1 MPPKAFTIGPRDIK
15 NSKNRLEM
23 HDLTTMGTYSSWL
36 RMTSRLVLYGEVTPL
51 VPSSIL
57 QLMDTDVYV
66 TEAIAQPFG
75 CEELVGY

>member
-1 MPPKAFTIGPRDIK
+1 
-15 NSKNRLEM
+15 
-23 HDLTTMGTYSSWL
+23 MGSVSSWL

-66 TEAIAQPFG
+66 TEAIAQPFE
-75 CEELVGY
+75 CWETVGY